1 MERANLLQL
10 IGGGETSRVQFKE
23 NITNPLSAA
32 QELVA
37 FANTEGGQI
46 IVGVA
51 DKTGA
56 VTGLSFEDIQRIS
69 NLLVNAASEG
79 VKPPLIIRTES
90 EEVDGK
96 KVLIVTVPGG
106 SNKPYKDKD
115 GLIFVKNG
123 PDKRKVTSN
132 EEIARLLQASGDLYA
147 EEMPL
152 SFTIDDEIDT
162 REFRQFYEEKYQNP
176 LDEHD
181 LPRLLANLR
190 LANGEYLNVAGALLF
205 AKHPEKLLP
214 QFYISAVWFAGVDI
228 AGEKYHNSEDIR
240 GTLAQLYQRGL
251 DFMKRALNRP
261 QNGKDF
267 NTLGDLEIPEVVL
280 KELLVNALI
289 HRDYFIR
296 DSIKIFVFDDRIEIR
311 SPGKLP
317 NNLTEAQ
324 IRAGI
329 RRSRNTILA
338 SLAPDV
344 LPYRGIGS
352 GILRSLKAW
361 PDIEFVND
369 KDAEEFRVI
378 IKRRRE
384 L

>member
-1 MERANLLQL
+1 MESAALLKL

-37 FANTEGGQI
+37 CANTEGGQI

-56 VTGLSFEDIQRIS
+56 ITGLSFEDIQRIS
-69 NLLVNAASEG
+69 SLLVNAASEG
-79 VKPPLIIRTES
+79 VKPPLTIKTES
-90 EEVDGK
+90 VEISGK
-96 KVLIVTVPGG
+96 KVLVVTVPGG
-106 SNKPYKDKD
+106 AHKPYKDKD

-132 EEIARLLQASGDLYA
+132 EEMARLLQASGDLYA

-152 SFTIDDEIDT
+152 PFTIADELDA

-176 LDEHD
+176 LDETD

-190 LANGEYLNVAGALLF
+190 LADGHRLNVAGALLF
-205 AKHPEKLLP
+205 AKHPEKVVP
-214 QFYISAVWFAGVDI
+214 QFFISAVWFAGTDI
-228 AGEKYHNSEDIR
+228 AGEKYHGSEDIR
-240 GTLAQLYQRGL
+240 GTLPQLYQRGL

-267 NTLGDLEIPEVVL
+267 NTLGALEIPEVVL

-361 PDIEFVND
+361 PHIEFVND
-369 KDAEEFRVI
+369 KDAEQFTVKIAR
-378 IKRRRE
+378 KP